1 MEEERKW
8 KRPVASD
15 LSRLFERDRRN
26 RWDGIGAGPNNR
38 WLIGNGISQGRS
50 SRYRARW
57 FVECL
62 ASYLSEMA
70 TGGQL
75 CKSLL
80 RGRGRDINRS
90 DWKRLAEF
98 RQTSFNYLEFSVRR
112 RESKEIGSVNYAVK
126 TAKLFFIALVVPLP
140 LLPLFFIVFFLLFFF
155 FFLILLL
162 LFFFLFVVAFFR
174 RTGSRGEPITRSD
187 YRPRALYARLDL
199 RAPN

>member
-1 MEEERKW
+1 MVNWKW
-8 KRPVASD
+8 HFSREILSLPCALVRRMPRLVSKR
-15 LSRLFERDRRN
+15 N
-26 RWDGIGAGPNNR
+26 GHRWPIMQIPG
-38 WLIGNGISQGRS
+38 
-50 SRYRARW
+50 
-57 FVECL
+57 
-62 ASYLSEMA
+62 
-70 TGGQL
+70 
-75 CKSLL
+75 